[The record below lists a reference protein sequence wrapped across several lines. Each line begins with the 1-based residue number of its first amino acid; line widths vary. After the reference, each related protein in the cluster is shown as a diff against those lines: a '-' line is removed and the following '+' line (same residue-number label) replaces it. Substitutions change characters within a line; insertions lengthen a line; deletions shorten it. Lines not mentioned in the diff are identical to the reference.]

1 MAEDKNIRAE
11 DQDIANTLA
20 ELADL
25 VKPIAGDGKI
35 SLDAFY
41 YLLLLWA
48 SFHVYPLEPPPDGG
62 GESGGEGGGGVKIIP
77 LENGWNIR
85 DYGDCLS
92 TSPGDQY
99 GGYCTGKLIITAQHM
114 IDILAKRGVTKV
126 GFLGHDVARRAAWVE
141 CVDQNIEII
150 NYEASIFDV
159 EVRNRILAARKKA
172 GKIRKKITSINQRPE
187 LD

>member
-1 MAEDKNIRAE
+1 MADSEGKNIKAE

-25 VKPIAGDGKI
+25 VKPIAGEGKI

-48 SFHVYPLEPPPDGG
+48 SFHVYPLEPPPEGGSGG
-62 GESGGEGGGGVKIIP
+62 GAKIIP
-77 LENGWNIR
+77 LENGWNIH

-92 TSPGDQY
+92 TSPAEHY
-99 GGYCTGKLIITAQHM
+99 GSYCTGKLIITAQHM

-150 NYEASIFDV
+150 NYEPSIFDI

-172 GKIRKKITSINQRPE
+172 GKIRKKISSANQRPE